1 MANLLISISVSK
13 SDNKEGML
21 AMVSLY
27 DHDLPVSDPKRLIWD
42 RLHTFEA
49 LDGQVGRDE
58 AIGYAARTLALVVDM
73 MDNVVLAKALEKA
86 DQGDILPLEM

>member
-1 MANLLISISVSK
+1 MANLLISINISK
-13 SDNKEGML
+13 GPHTEGML
-21 AMVSLY
+21 AGVYLY
-27 DHDLPVSDPKRLIWD
+27 DHDLPVGDPKRAIWE

-49 LDGQVGRDE
+49 LDGQVGLDE